1 MEGEK
6 REAEEMREK
15 RRRAMREH
23 FLLSDPRG
31 SVCVC
36 VFVCVFLSVCV
47 CVWVFVCGCIAF
59 RLSLF
64 RLPV

>member
-36 VFVCVFLSVCV
+36 VCLCV
-47 CVWVFVCGCIAF
+47 CFCLCVFVCGCLCVGVL
-59 RLSLF
+59 LSD
-64 RLPV
+64 